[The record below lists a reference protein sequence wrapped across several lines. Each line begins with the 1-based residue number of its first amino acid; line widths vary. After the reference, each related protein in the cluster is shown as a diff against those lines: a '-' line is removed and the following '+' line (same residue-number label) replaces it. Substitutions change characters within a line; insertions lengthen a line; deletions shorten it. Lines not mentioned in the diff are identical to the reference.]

1 MLLLLL
7 AVTVLLIPSLK
18 TTPDNSHLETITS
31 MCAQHASVTQNIH
44 ASLQTSEQSKLRFT
58 SLDLDSILRVRCT
71 ELMGFQSQLQ
81 FKRFPQDKCLH
92 DLQLFLPGVYF
103 LSVSL
108 RDIRT
113 LYSYVILGIYL
124 FLSTQLKIH

>member
-1 MLLLLL
+1 MTQLTN
-7 AVTVLLIPSLK
+7 ASI
-18 TTPDNSHLETITS
+18 ITS
-31 MCAQHASVTQNIH
+31 SDSFTHPIIKDNPQHAGVTQNIH

-81 FKRFPQDKCLH
+81 FKRFLQDKCLH